1 MAKKRNLVDIHS
13 QSKIDFDSVSSALRD
28 ERQQCLLDRRFY
40 SILGAQW
47 EGRLGDQFENKPKF
61 EINKIHLSVLR
72 IINEYRNN
80 RIAVDFVSKTG
91 EDDQMATGLDG
102 MLRADEE
109 KSNAQEAYDNAFEE
123 AVGGGFGAWRLC
135 TCYEDEDDDEND
147 YKDIRIEPVNDA
159 DSSVY
164 FDLNAKRQDKSDA
177 RKCWVINAIPRDCY
191 IDDYDDDPASWPKNV
206 DKTQFDWATPDVV
219 YVAEYY
225 EIEEVPETIR
235 IFRTLD
241 GEEERYPEADIDAS
255 PGLLQD
261 LMDTGSEEVGQK
273 NVTRKKVHKYIM
285 SGSKILDDCGYIDG
299 KCIPIVPVYGKRW
312 FVDNIERCMGH
323 VRLAKDAQRIKNMQ
337 VSKLGEISALSSVEK
352 PIFAPEQ
359 VAGHEIMWAD
369 DNVKNFPYLLTN
381 PITDMNGNAQ
391 PAGPLAYTKSPQ
403 IPPAMAALLQLTE
416 QDMRDLLGNQ
426 QAGEE
431 INPNVS
437 GKAIELVQ
445 NKLDMQ
451 TFIYM
456 SNMSKAMKRSGEI
469 WLSMAK
475 DCYADAGRKKKSL
488 GKENKPEA
496 IELMKPTINKDTG
509 RLEYDNDISRASY
522 DVSVTVGPSSTNK
535 RASTVR
541 ALTGLMQMSSDP
553 ETQMVLSSMA
563 IMNMEGDGL
572 EDVKAYYRNKL
583 LQIGAVKPTEE
594 EAKQLAAMQQNKQ
607 PSPQDQ
613 YMIAEA
619 ANAQAKAQKAQAD
632 TIKVRAETMETI
644 ADTEKTK
651 AETAKTMSE
660 LDQSERNQTVDTM
673 EKIANIQ
680 SKTVPTR
687 PISGAYPGVYGRQ

>member
-1 MAKKRNLVDIHS
+1 
-13 QSKIDFDSVSSALRD
+13 
-28 ERQQCLLDRRFY
+28 
-40 SILGAQW
+40 
-47 EGRLGDQFENKPKF
+47 
-61 EINKIHLSVLR
+61 
-72 IINEYRNN
+72 
-80 RIAVDFVSKTG
+80 
-91 EDDQMATGLDG
+91 
-102 MLRADEE
+102 
-109 KSNAQEAYDNAFEE
+109 
-123 AVGGGFGAWRLC
+123 
-135 TCYEDEDDDEND
+135 
-147 YKDIRIEPVNDA
+147 
-159 DSSVY
+159 
-164 FDLNAKRQDKSDA
+164 
-177 RKCWVINAIPRDCY
+177 
-191 IDDYDDDPASWPKNV
+191 
-206 DKTQFDWATPDVV
+206 
-219 YVAEYY
+219 
-225 EIEEVPETIR
+225 
-235 IFRTLD
+235 
-241 GEEERYPEADIDAS
+241 
-255 PGLLQD
+255 
-261 LMDTGSEEVGQK
+261 
-273 NVTRKKVHKYIM
+273 
-285 SGSKILDDCGYIDG
+285 
-299 KCIPIVPVYGKRW
+299 
-312 FVDNIERCMGH
+312 
-323 VRLAKDAQRIKNMQ
+323 
-337 VSKLGEISALSSVEK
+337 
-352 PIFAPEQ
+352 
-359 VAGHEIMWAD
+359 
-369 DNVKNFPYLLTN
+369 
-381 PITDMNGNAQ
+381 
-391 PAGPLAYTKSPQ
+391 
-403 IPPAMAALLQLTE
+403 
-416 QDMRDLLGNQ
+416 
-426 QAGEE
+426 
-431 INPNVS
+431 
-437 GKAIELVQ
+437 
-445 NKLDMQ
+445 MQ

-456 SNMSKAMKRSGEI
+456 SNMSKAMKSSGEI

-572 EDVKAYYRNKL
+572 EDVKGYYRNKL